1 MKNLILSILVV
12 AVFNLTL
19 IGQEKAYHE
28 KELNIQISSTEIKGT
43 LLTPST
49 IKNIPLVIF
58 IAGSGPTD
66 RNGNSGFIKNNS
78 LKFLAESLVKKNIAT
93 YRFDKS
99 VLHESKK
106 EGFKEDSLRFEDE
119 VTEVIEIVNHF
130 KKNKIY
136 SKIYLLG
143 HSQGSLV
150 GILAATK
157 NVDGL
162 ISIAGAGRPIDEVIA
177 EQIGKQAPFLKDETV
192 TILSELK
199 KGKMVEEYNPMLI
212 SLFRKSVQ
220 PFLISW
226 IKYHPQYEIHRLTIP
241 VLIINGTKDIQV
253 PKSDALLLKE
263 ANKDAEL
270 VIIENMNH
278 IFKNI
283 SGDMIENQQ
292 SYTNPNLPVMDEL
305 TLAIEIFIHKQ
316 K

>member
-1 MKNLILSILVV
+1 MKNLILSILAV

-19 IGQEKAYHE
+19 IAQEKAYNE

-43 LLTPST
+43 LLIPST

-66 RNGNSGFIKNNS
+66 RNGNSGFLKNNS
-78 LKFLAESLVKKNIAT
+78 LKFLAESLVKNNIAS

-99 VLHESKK
+99 IILEAQK
-106 EGFKEDSLRFEDE
+106 EGFKEDSIRFEDE
-119 VTEVIEIVNHF
+119 VNEAIEIVNHF
-130 KKNKIY
+130 KKNKTY
-136 SKIYLLG
+136 SAIYLLG

-150 GILAATK
+150 AILAATK

-177 EQIGKQAPFLKDETV
+177 EQIGKQAPFLKDET
-192 TILSELK
+192 TSILSELK
-199 KGKMVEEYNPMLI
+199 KGKMVDEYNPMLI

-226 IKYHPQYEIHRLTIP
+226 IKYHPQYEIHKLTIP

-253 PKSDALLLKE
+253 PPSDALLLKE
-263 ANKDAEL
+263 ANTEAEL
-270 VIIENMNH
+270 VLIENMNH
-278 IFKNI
+278 IFKKI
-283 SGDMIENQQ
+283 TGDMVENQQ
-292 SYTNPNLPVMDEL
+292 SYTNPNLPVMEEL
-305 TLAIEIFIHKQ
+305 TQAIEKFIHKQ